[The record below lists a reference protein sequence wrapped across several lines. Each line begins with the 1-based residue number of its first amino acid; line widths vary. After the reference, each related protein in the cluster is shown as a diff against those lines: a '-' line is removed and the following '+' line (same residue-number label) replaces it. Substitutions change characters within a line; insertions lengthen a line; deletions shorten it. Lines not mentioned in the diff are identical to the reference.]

1 MTKKKKTPM
10 VRILGVEYQLIF
22 ADGLGVDEE
31 GTTGG
36 IIEDNTKNPRI
47 VVDTTQ
53 SGAVQR
59 ETLLHELLHASDRAS
74 GGGKE
79 LPEKVIDRLARM
91 LYAIGRDNL
100 STMFWVF
107 GGEDE

>member
-1 MTKKKKTPM
+1 MKKKKIPI
-10 VRILGVEYQLIF
+10 VRILGVEYELLF
-22 ADGLGVDEE
+22 VEGMGLGEE
-31 GTTGG
+31 STTGG
-36 IIEDNTKNPRI
+36 IVEDNTKTPKI
-47 VVDTTQ
+47 VIDSSQ

-74 GGGKE
+74 CGGKQ

-100 STMFWVF
+100 STMLWVF